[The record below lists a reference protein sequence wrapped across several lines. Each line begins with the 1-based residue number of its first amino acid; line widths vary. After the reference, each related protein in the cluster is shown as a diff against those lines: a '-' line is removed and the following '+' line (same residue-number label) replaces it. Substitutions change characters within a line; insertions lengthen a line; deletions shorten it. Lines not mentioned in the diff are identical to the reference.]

1 MLLLKCIYSIIV
13 PIFHE
18 RVKLSSWRVKEP
30 RMKSLCQAQLMLK
43 LGRDLNSEQC
53 FSILKLQIFHRTYLY
68 LFMWNTDLLIC
79 PMFYWAILP
88 SVYRKRWKWR
98 KRVWCVQLSKWTAIS
113 ITVKANADLGC
124 PIFCFCFAFLKI
136 WQPYVRRILRSLLLT
151 CIKSSTEI
159 PLKLCSWAENKD
171 PDEYGLKTT
180 SWKAFSSSAIP

>member
-1 MLLLKCIYSIIV
+1 MSYLGSLKWSYAYSLWTTLITSDPWNVKLLKCIYSIIV

-43 LGRDLNSEQC
+43 LGRDLNSEYC

-79 PMFYWAILP
+79 PIFYWAILP
-88 SVYRKRWKWR
+88 SVYGKRWKWR
-98 KRVWCVQLSKWTAIS
+98 KRVWGVQLSKWTAIS
-113 ITVKANADLGC
+113 VTVKANADLGH

-136 WQPYVRRILRSLLLT
+136 WQPYVRRILLRSSLL
-151 CIKSSTEI
+151 
-159 PLKLCSWAENKD
+159 
-171 PDEYGLKTT
+171 
-180 SWKAFSSSAIP
+180 FSFFIILFYF

>member
-1 MLLLKCIYSIIV
+1 VNYALV
-13 PIFHE
+13 
-18 RVKLSSWRVKEP
+18 
-30 RMKSLCQAQLMLK
+30 
-43 LGRDLNSEQC
+43 
-53 FSILKLQIFHRTYLY
+53 FSNFKYFTEHTYTYLCE
-68 LFMWNTDLLIC
+68 NTDLLIC

-113 ITVKANADLGC
+113 ITVKANADLGR

-159 PLKLCSWAENKD
+159 PLKLWWAENKD